1 MYSSSAVIDDL
12 ELHIRSLKLPNV
24 GLAYYYCEFN
34 RQSKQDE
41 RGVTGVIAAIIRQL
55 AARNTELVKKY
66 KDKLENK
73 YASLQDRRELFVS
86 LMDNFDTVFILIDA
100 LDEFS
105 NKHDRR
111 IELVKMLKDLCE
123 RCDKMSLLI
132 TSRHAN
138 DAKEKMQPDETIE
151 VRASRDDIIR
161 TIKNRLSESTRVQ
174 ILISQD
180 KTLETFIIESILEK
194 SDRM

>member
-1 MYSSSAVIDDL
+1 MLMYSSSAVIDDL

-41 RGVTGVIAAIIRQL
+41 RGVIAAIIRQL
-55 AARNTELVKKY
+55 AARKTELVEKY

-73 YASLQDRRELFVS
+73 YASLEERRELFVS

-138 DAKEKMQPDETIE
+138 DAKEKMQPDKTIE
-151 VRASRDDIIR
+151 VCASRDDIIR
-161 TIKNRLSESTRVQ
+161 TIKIRLSKSTHVQ
-174 ILISQD
+174 NMISQD
-180 KTLETFIIESILEK
+180 ETLETFIIKGILEK
-194 SDRM
+194 SHCM